1 MRYALLLTLLWAFL
15 SLLLATTTLCLKI
28 HATTLDV
35 LSRTTRTVLRYLLLT
50 FLTLHSWRAA
60 PTSCVIVVLLLV
72 IKDARKRAEAAD
84 RMKTALLQNMN
95 ADINEPLNSVSG
107 FAQLLVEANA
117 STTAEE
123 RAEYYKQLSS
133 STAKM
138 LDIVGNVLEDIQHV

>member
-1 MRYALLLTLLWAFL
+1 M
-15 SLLLATTTLCLKI
+15 
-28 HATTLDV
+28 
-35 LSRTTRTVLRYLLLT
+35 
-50 FLTLHSWRAA
+50 
-60 PTSCVIVVLLLV
+60 VIVVSLILV
-72 IKDARKRAEAAD
+72 IAAALLYLGFYRRITRRLRETHNQLAITHIQLKDARKRAEAAD
-84 RMKTALLQNMN
+84 RMKTALLQNMD
-95 ADINEPLNSVSG
+95 ADINEPLNSVAG